1 MSAGKIVVVG
11 AGMAGLV
18 AALRLANAGCDVT
31 ICEAAATPGGKLRE
45 MVPGGVAIDA
55 GPTVFTLKPVFEAI
69 FASVGERL
77 DEHLTLAPLERLARH
92 GWEDGAVL
100 DLFADRAQSEAAIGD
115 FAGAAAAQ
123 GYREFAKR
131 SAEVFETLDLSFMR
145 RPQPGLLGLMR
156 HADLRGLMQ
165 ISPFTTLWEELGK
178 YFSDP
183 KLRQLFGRYATYCG
197 ASPFTAPAT
206 LLLIAHAEQRGVW
219 TIAGGMHKLAS
230 VLAGLA
236 AARGAKFRYG
246 SKVAEIT
253 ARAGKVSGVALAGG
267 EVIAADA
274 VIANADLAALDAGI
288 FGAAAKTGVAG
299 MMSGAKR
306 SLSAMT
312 WAMTG
317 SGRGFELAHH
327 NVFFSKD
334 YKAEF
339 AAIAA
344 GRLPDDPTVYVC
356 APQPGAYFCLI
367 NAPANGDARTA
378 QGGAEKCLSLVLNKL
393 QRCGL
398 TLTPDATAQT
408 GPEEFNRLFPA
419 TGGALYGRALTG
431 WRDSFQRPGS
441 KTRLPGLYLAGGSV
455 HPGPGLPMAALSGSL
470 AAMEILAA
478 RGSTRISGAAA
489 MPGGIS
495 TPSAMTAPTR

>member
-1 MSAGKIVVVG
+1 MSAHKIVVVG

-18 AALRLANAGCDVT
+18 AALRLAHAGLDVT
-31 ICEAAATPGGKLRE
+31 VCEAAATPGGKLRE
-45 MVPGGVAIDA
+45 MVAGGVAIDA
-55 GPTVFTLKPVFEAI
+55 GPTVFTLKPIFEAI

-77 DEHLTLAPLERLARH
+77 DEHLTLTPLERLARH
-92 GWEDGAVL
+92 GWEDGTVL
-100 DLFADRAQSEAAIGD
+100 DLFADSARSEAAIGD

-178 YFSDP
+178 YFANP

-236 AARGAKFRYG
+236 AARGAVFRYG
-246 SKVAEIT
+246 SKVTEIT
-253 ARAGKVSGVALAGG
+253 TRGGKVSGVELAGG

-274 VIANADLAALDAGI
+274 VIANADLAALDAGF
-288 FGAAAKTGVAG
+288 FGAAAKSAVAG

-312 WAMTG
+312 WAITG
-317 SGRGFELAHH
+317 SSTGFELAHH

-339 AAIAA
+339 ATIAA

-367 NAPANGDARTA
+367 NAPANGDAHTA
-378 QGGAEKCLSLVLNKL
+378 QGEEECLSLLLNKL

-398 TLTPDATAQT
+398 TLTPEATVRT
-408 GPEEFNRLFPA
+408 GPKEFNQLFPA

-478 RGSTRISGAAA
+478 PGSTRISGAAA